1 MKKSKLLDS
10 IGYVDSQLINE
21 ADTYVPAKKK
31 NGWLK
36 WGAMA
41 ACLCLVLA
49 GTFGVNKYYHHLQE
63 QMNPTDNTEGT
74 QNEGRPP
81 VSTAEG
87 LYIPAFE
94 LPEKVEGVALDMIG
108 LVVYNGNIYTQAED
122 YYDDEAL
129 RIESLVGDYLGYA
142 SGSIDEW
149 SKQEEYA
156 HDFAS
161 SVAGKVYS
169 VKGYDTDFRICIRE
183 ETRDE
188 NGEPTLWIQFLDRL
202 NGITLATGEDLFEN
216 KLHIRDRVESI
227 QWQGHDDWNLM
238 KENLQDADIAPA
250 LWKEFL
256 TQIDKG
262 KFIYTWTDDNRL
274 SSSNGTNKSIY
285 DTQNQAHLILTM
297 KDGTVIRLRL
307 IEGGYVGYDALGWY
321 FVQIPGETFDA
332 VYAACGGTH
341 ME

>member
-1 MKKSKLLDS
+1 MKKNKMLDS

-41 ACLCLVLA
+41 ACLCLVVA
-49 GTFGVNKYYHHLQE
+49 GTYSVNKYYNHLHGYK
-63 QMNPTDNTEGT
+63 NPESPG
-74 QNEGRPP
+74 
-81 VSTAEG
+81 EG
-87 LYIPAFE
+87 LYIPAVE
-94 LPEKVEGVALDMIG
+94 LPEKVEGMGLDMIG
-108 LVVYNGNIYTQAED
+108 LVVYNGSIYTRAED
-122 YYDDEAL
+122 YYGDEAL
-129 RIESLVGDYLGYA
+129 RIDSIVGDYLGDA

-156 HDFAS
+156 HNFAS

-183 ETRDE
+183 EVKGA
-188 NGEPTLWIQFLDRL
+188 NGEPTLWIQFLDCL
-202 NGITLATGEDLFEN
+202 NGITLSTGEDLFEN
-216 KLHIRDRVESI
+216 KLHIRDRVESV
-227 QWQGHDDWNLM
+227 QWQSHDDWNLE
-238 KENLQDADIAPA
+238 KGNLQNMDIAPV
-250 LWKEFL
+250 LWEEFL

-262 KFIYTWTDDNRL
+262 KFIYAWVDDKYL
-274 SSSNGTNKSIY
+274 SNSNSTNESIY
-285 DTQNQAHLILTM
+285 DTPNQAHLILTM
-297 KDGTVIRLRL
+297 EDGTVVRLRL
-307 IEGGYVGYDALGWY
+307 IEGGYVGYDGLGWY

-341 ME
+341 IE